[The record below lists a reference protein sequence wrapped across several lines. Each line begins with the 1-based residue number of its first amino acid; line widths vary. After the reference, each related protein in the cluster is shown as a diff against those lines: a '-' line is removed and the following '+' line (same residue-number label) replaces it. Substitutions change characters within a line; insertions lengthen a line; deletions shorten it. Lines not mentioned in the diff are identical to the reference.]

1 MFCGK
6 GLVSLKMGSR
16 QRELSPP
23 AATSSA
29 TKEGSFS
36 PFKIHPFR
44 SGVWVVGCK
53 EKVSYLCG
61 RIMSV
66 KTCSSMHAS
75 IGCELLPPS
84 RRLYGTSS
92 ARLTT
97 EEVVLLPKKNTKT

>member
-1 MFCGK
+1 M
-6 GLVSLKMGSR
+6 
-16 QRELSPP
+16 
-23 AATSSA
+23 
-29 TKEGSFS
+29 
-36 PFKIHPFR
+36 
-44 SGVWVVGCK
+44 WVVGCK

-92 ARLTT
+92 ARLTA
-97 EEVVLLPKKNTKT
+97 EEVVLLPKKKTQKHNVFINTMHCIITKGMTRNKRRPFNCLLLLFNE